1 MTARFVYDRQLDSTS
16 TDSNEWI
23 SKYRKA
29 EHDRLVA
36 VSDKERTERELR
48 GQLSQVEQQLLQ
60 ANTKLEQ
67 AEQQAKAAQAALT
80 QEKLE
85 LQQRL
90 QEAQARVVP
99 PATTAATP
107 GEQTATQHLL
117 HTVSRVSRP
126 MQ

>member
-1 MTARFVYDRQLDSTS
+1 MCDRQLDSTS

-29 EHDRLVA
+29 EHDRSVA
-36 VSDKERTERELR
+36 VSDKEKTERELR
-48 GQLSQVEQQLLQ
+48 GQLSQAEQQLSQ

-80 QEKLE
+80 QEKLD

-90 QEAQARVVP
+90 QEAQAQARVVP

-117 HTVSRVSRP
+117 HKVSHVSRP